1 MVQGIYVASDL
12 AGLLK
17 RFLAQQAQQFPDINA
32 RLAAYPANGR
42 MPMLDWWNILEQ
54 IQLVLNEPA
63 LGVRIGAMVQPQDSG
78 VMGYM
83 VMYCNTVADALLH
96 FQRYQGL
103 IHNYSEVQ
111 IEGRGDS
118 IRLSWDI
125 DQGES
130 TQLSDEVFMSG
141 LVTFIQTVT
150 DRLDLKPVAVNFNHA
165 VEFDVSVYEAL
176 FGCTVCF
183 EQPLVSIEFPLSAM
197 SVAINSCNSY
207 LLSLLENQ
215 AAALVDEHSGDD
227 FVDNLRQVLMEGIAQ
242 GKPTLNFVA
251 KRLNVSTRTLHRRLE
266 VKQLNFQTVL
276 QQTRK
281 KLAMHYLSDLSLS
294 LAEVSFLLG
303 YSEQSAFNRAF
314 RGWFD
319 LTPKK
324 AREQRF
330 RS

>member
-1 MVQGIYVASDL
+1 MAQGIYVASDL

-17 RFLAQQAQQFPDINA
+17 RFLAKQPVQVPEINA
-32 RLAAYPANGR
+32 RLAAYPANSR
-42 MPMLDWWNILEQ
+42 MPMSDWWEILEQ

-63 LGVRIGAMVQPQDSG
+63 LGVKIGAMVQPQDSG

-103 IHNYSEVQ
+103 IHNFSQVQ
-111 IEGRGDS
+111 IEGKGDS
-118 IRLSWDI
+118 IQLSWDI
-125 DQGES
+125 DQGAS

-150 DRLDLKPVAVNFNHA
+150 DRFDMKPLAVNFNHA
-165 VEFDVSVYEAL
+165 VDFDAAVYEDL
-176 FGCTVCF
+176 FGCQVRF
-183 EQPLVSIEFPLSAM
+183 EQPLVSIEFPLAAM
-197 SVAINSCNSY
+197 GIAINSRNAH

-215 AAALVDEHSGDD
+215 AAALVDEHSNDD
-227 FVDNLRQVLMEGIAQ
+227 FVDNLRQVLVEGIAQ
-242 GKPTLNFVA
+242 GKPSLGFVA

-266 VKQLNFQTVL
+266 SKGLNFQTVL

-281 KLAMHYLSDLSLS
+281 KLAMHYLSDLNLSLS
-294 LAEVSFLLG
+294 EVSFLLG

-314 RGWFD
+314 KVWFNI
-319 LTPKK
+319 TPKK
-324 AREQRF
+324 FREQL
-330 RS
+330 